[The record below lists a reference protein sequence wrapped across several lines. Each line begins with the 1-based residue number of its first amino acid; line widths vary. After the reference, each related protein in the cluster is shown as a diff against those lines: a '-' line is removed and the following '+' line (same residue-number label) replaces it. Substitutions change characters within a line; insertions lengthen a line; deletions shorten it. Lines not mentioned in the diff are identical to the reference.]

1 MVTKLGTPSGGYAL
15 SFPIIPMTHSC
26 RQAILLLGA
35 LGLLTACGSD
45 PQVPSAAAPTAS
57 TTIAATVAAS
67 VAAVPAVRIS
77 DAKGKGVKNVMVRW
91 RITSGGGKVVNDS
104 VRTTASGDATSG
116 GWTLGTTAGQQTLQA
131 TSDGI
136 PAVTFTATA
145 NPGPLSRLSPVSA
158 TDQQAPVNTPVP
170 SRPAVL
176 AEDQYGNPVSG
187 TAVVYTIVQ
196 GNGVLLGALQT
207 SNEVGLAAV
216 GAWTIGTAIGQQI
229 VTATATGALPAI
241 FSVNALAGPA
251 ADLVKFVGD
260 NQAGVAN
267 INISTPPG
275 VRVVDAY
282 GNPVGNVP
290 VTFTPGANSGT
301 VTGGTVLSDPA
312 TGTAFVGSW
321 RLGNATTQSLIAT
334 SSVIPNKSTTFTT
347 TVTLS
352 AFNVDVRFVGDASL
366 AVRSAFTNAV
376 AKWRQVIVG
385 SIGTVN
391 NLNIPAGPGANACTT
406 WTPALT
412 GTVQNAVIFARIDSI
427 DGPGSPGVGNILG
440 QASPCYVNA
449 NAIPF
454 LGFMEFDSYDVD
466 LLVAR
471 GQFEK
476 VVLHEIGHVL
486 GIGTIW
492 NFQRAL
498 LNTSVSNDPYY
509 VGSVARAQFAAINTV
524 TYSGNPVPVENTGGT
539 GTVNSH
545 WRTSVM
551 QRELMQGFANNQ
563 VQPLSRITVGSLQD
577 LGYTV
582 NLAAADPFSLTAAL
596 RSGFGFDA
604 SSGTPYRDVV
614 PDVIIKQ
621 RRADGSIVPHPRE
634 MR

>member
-1 MVTKLGTPSGGYAL
+1 MTL
-15 SFPIIPMTHSC
+15 ST
-26 RQAILLLGA
+26 RRALLLVGA
-35 LGLLTACGSD
+35 LGVLVGCGSD

-57 TTIAATVAAS
+57 TTVAAAVAAS
-67 VAAVPAVRIS
+67 VAAVPAVRIT

-104 VRTTASGDATSG
+104 IRTTGSGDATSG

-131 TSDGI
+131 SADGI
-136 PAVTFTATA
+136 AVVTFTATA
-145 NPGPLSRLSPVSA
+145 NAGPLSRLTPVSA
-158 TDQQAPVNTPVP
+158 TDQQATVNTPVP
-170 SRPAVL
+170 VLPAVR

-187 TAVVYTIVQ
+187 AAIVFTIVQ
-196 GNGVLLGALQT
+196 GNGVLLGAQQS
-207 SNEVGLAAV
+207 SNELGIATVG
-216 GAWTIGTAIGQQI
+216 GWTIGTAIGQQI
-229 VTATATGALPAI
+229 VTATATGANPAV

-251 ADLVKFVGD
+251 ADLVKVTGD

-267 INISTPPG
+267 INIAVPPG
-275 VRVVDAY
+275 VRVVDVY
-282 GNPVGNVP
+282 GNPVGGVP

-301 VTGGTVLSDPA
+301 VTGGTVISDPA
-312 TGTAFVGSW
+312 NGTAFVGSW
-321 RLGNATTQSLIAT
+321 RLGTASTQTLIAT
-334 SSVIPNKSTTFTT
+334 SSSIPTKSATFTT

-366 AVRSAFTNAV
+366 PVRTAFANAV

-385 SIGTVN
+385 SIGTITNVS
-391 NLNIPAGPGANACTT
+391 IPAGPAANACSD
-406 WTPALT
+406 WSPAVT
-412 GTVQNAVIFARIDSI
+412 GTVQNTIIFARIDSI

-454 LGFMEFDSYDVD
+454 LGFMEFDTYDVD

-486 GIGTIW
+486 GIGTVW
-492 NFQRAL
+492 NFQRSL
-498 LNTSVSNDPYY
+498 LNTSISNDPYY
-509 VGSVARAQFAAINTV
+509 VGSAARAQFAAINTV

-545 WRTSVM
+545 WRTSIM
-551 QRELMQGFANNQ
+551 QRELMQGFAVNQ

-582 NLAAADPFSLTAAL
+582 NLAAADAFSLTAAL
-596 RSGFGFDA
+596 RSGFGFEA
-604 SSGTPYRDVV
+604 TSGTPYRDLV
-614 PDVIIKQ
+614 PDVEIKQ
-621 RRADGSIVPHPRE
+621 RRADGSIARMPRE
-634 MR
+634 KR

>member
-1 MVTKLGTPSGGYAL
+1 LV
-15 SFPIIPMTHSC
+15 
-26 RQAILLLGA
+26 GA

-45 PQVPSAAAPTAS
+45 PQVPSAAAATAS
-57 TTIAATVAAS
+57 TSVSAAVAAS
-67 VAAVPAVRIS
+67 VAAVPAVRIT

-91 RITSGGGKVVNDS
+91 RIASGGGKVVNDS
-104 VRTTASGDATSG
+104 VRTTGSGDASSG

-131 TSDGI
+131 TADGV

-145 NPGPLSRLSPVSA
+145 NAGPLSRLTPVSA
-158 TDQQAPVNTPVP
+158 TDQQATVNTPVP
-170 SRPAVL
+170 ALPAVR

-187 TAVVYTIVQ
+187 AAIVFTIVQ
-196 GNGVLLGALQT
+196 GNGVLLGAPQS
-207 SNEVGLAAV
+207 SNELGIAAV

-229 VTATATGALPAI
+229 VTATATGANPAV
-241 FSVNALAGPA
+241 FSVNAVAGPA
-251 ADLVKFVGD
+251 TALAVAVKVTAGTPSAVDLVKVVGD

-267 INISTPPG
+267 INIAIPPG

-282 GNPVGNVP
+282 GNPVGGAP

-301 VTGGTVLSDPA
+301 VTGGTVISDPA
-312 TGTAFVGSW
+312 NGTAFVGSW
-321 RLGNATTQSLIAT
+321 RLGTASTQTLIAT
-334 SSVIPNKSTTFTT
+334 SSVIPNKSATFTT
-347 TVTLS
+347 TVTTS

-366 AVRSAFTNAV
+366 PVRTAFANAV

-385 SIGTVN
+385 SIGTITNV
-391 NLNIPAGPGANACTT
+391 NIPAGPDANSCSD
-406 WTPALT
+406 WSPAVT
-412 GTVQNAVIFARIDSI
+412 GTVQNAIIFARIDSI

-454 LGFMEFDSYDVD
+454 LGFMEFDKYDVD
-466 LLVAR
+466 LLVAQ

-486 GIGTIW
+486 GIGTVW
-492 NFQRAL
+492 NFQRSL
-498 LNTSVSNDPYY
+498 LNTSITNDPYY
-509 VGSVARAQFAAINTV
+509 VGSAARAQFAAINTV

-551 QRELMQGFANNQ
+551 QRELMQGFAVNQ
-563 VQPLSRITVGSLQD
+563 VQPLSRVTVGSLQD

-582 NLAAADPFSLTAAL
+582 NLAAADAFSLTAAL

-604 SSGTPYRDVV
+604 TSGIPYRDLV
-614 PDVIIKQ
+614 PDVEIKQ
-621 RRADGSIVPHPRE
+621 RRADGSITRMPRQA
-634 MR
+634 R

>member
-1 MVTKLGTPSGGYAL
+1 
-15 SFPIIPMTHSC
+15 MTFSN
-26 RQAILLLGA
+26 RRTVQLLGA
-35 LGLLTACGSD
+35 LGVLGLLTACGGD
-45 PQVPSAAAPTAS
+45 PQVPSAAAATAS
-57 TTIAATVAAS
+57 TTAAAAVAATVAA
-67 VAAVPAVRIS
+67 APAVRIT
-77 DAKGKGVKNVMVRW
+77 DAKGKGVRNVMVRW

-104 VRTTASGDATSG
+104 VRTTGSGNATSG

-131 TSDGI
+131 TADGI

-145 NPGPLSRLSPVSA
+145 TAGPLSRLTPVSIG
-158 TDQQAPVNTPVP
+158 DQQAPVNTPVP
-170 SRPAVL
+170 SLPAVR
-176 AEDQYGNPVSG
+176 AEDQYGNPLAG
-187 TAVVYTIVQ
+187 TPVVFTMVQ
-196 GNGVLLGALQT
+196 GNGVILGAQQS
-207 SNEVGLAAV
+207 SNELGIAAI
-216 GAWTIGTAIGQQI
+216 GAWTIGTAVGQQI
-229 VTATATGALPAI
+229 VLATATGAQPAA
-241 FSVNALAGPA
+241 FSVNAIAGPA

-260 NQAGVAN
+260 NQPGVAS

-275 VRVVDAY
+275 VRVIDAY

-290 VTFTPGANSGT
+290 VVFTPGTNSGT
-301 VTGGTVLSDPA
+301 VTGSSVITDPA

-321 RLGNATTQSLIAT
+321 RLGTASTQTLVAT
-334 SSVIPNKSTTFTT
+334 SPVLPNKSATFTT

-352 AFNVDVRFVGDASL
+352 AFNVDVRFIGNASL
-366 AVRSAFTNAV
+366 PVRTAFANAV

-385 SIGTVN
+385 SIGTIN
-391 NLNIPAGPGANACTT
+391 NVNIPAGDCDT

-412 GTVQNAVIFARIDSI
+412 GTVQNTVIFARIDSI
-427 DGPGSPGVGNILG
+427 DGPGTPGAGNILG

-454 LGFMEFDSYDVD
+454 LGFMEFDTYDVD

-498 LNTSVSNDPYY
+498 LDTSFTNDPHY
-509 VGSVARAQFAAINTV
+509 VGSGARAQFAAINTL
-524 TYSGNPVPVENTGGT
+524 TYSGRPVPVENTGGS

-551 QRELMQGFANNQ
+551 QRELMQGFAVNQ

-596 RSGFGFDA
+596 RSGFGFDET
-604 SSGTPYRDVV
+604 SGIPHRDLV
-614 PDVIIKQ
+614 PDIEIKQ
-621 RRADGSIVPHPRE
+621 RRADGSIARLPRE
-634 MR
+634 RR

>member
-1 MVTKLGTPSGGYAL
+1 MTL
-15 SFPIIPMTHSC
+15 ST
-26 RQAILLLGA
+26 RRALLLAGT
-35 LGLLTACGSD
+35 LGVLVGCGSD

-57 TTIAATVAAS
+57 TTVAAAVAAA
-67 VAAVPAVRIS
+67 VAAVPAVRIT

-104 VRTTASGDATSG
+104 VRTTGSGDATSG
-116 GWTLGTTAGQQTLQA
+116 GWTLGTTAGLQTLQA
-131 TSDGI
+131 TADGI

-145 NPGPLSRLSPVSA
+145 NAGPLSRLTPVSA

-170 SRPAVL
+170 ALPAVR
-176 AEDQYGNPVSG
+176 AEDQYGNPVTG
-187 TAVVYTIVQ
+187 AVIVFTIVQ
-196 GNGVLLGALQT
+196 GNGVLLGAQQS
-207 SNEVGLAAV
+207 SNELGNAAV
-216 GAWTIGTAIGQQI
+216 GGWTIGTAIGQQI
-229 VTATATGALPAI
+229 VTATATGAQPAV

-251 ADLVKFVGD
+251 ADLVKVVGD

-267 INISTPPG
+267 INIAVPPG

-312 TGTAFVGSW
+312 NGTAFVGSW
-321 RLGNATTQSLIAT
+321 RPGTASTQTLVAT
-334 SSVIPNKSTTFTT
+334 STAIPTKSATFTT

-366 AVRSAFTNAV
+366 PVRTAFANAV

-385 SIGTVN
+385 SIGTITNV
-391 NLNIPAGPGANACTT
+391 NIPAGPDANACSD
-406 WTPALT
+406 WSPAVT
-412 GTVQNAVIFARIDSI
+412 GTVQNAIIFARIDSI

-454 LGFMEFDSYDVD
+454 LGFMEFDKYDVD
-466 LLVAR
+466 LLVAQ

-486 GIGTIW
+486 GIGTVW
-492 NFQRAL
+492 NFQRSL
-498 LNTSVSNDPYY
+498 LNTSISNDPYY
-509 VGSVARAQFAAINTV
+509 VGSAARAQFAAINTV

-551 QRELMQGFANNQ
+551 QRELMQGFAVNQ

-582 NLAAADPFSLTAAL
+582 NLAAADAFSLTAAL

-604 SSGTPYRDVV
+604 TSGIPYRDLV
-614 PDVIIKQ
+614 PDVEIKQ
-621 RRADGSIVPHPRE
+621 RRADGSITRMPRDK
-634 MR
+634 R

>member
-1 MVTKLGTPSGGYAL
+1 MTL
-15 SFPIIPMTHSC
+15 ST
-26 RQAILLLGA
+26 RRALLLAGT
-35 LGLLTACGSD
+35 LGVLVGCGSD

-57 TTIAATVAAS
+57 TTVAAAVAAA
-67 VAAVPAVRIS
+67 VAAVPAVRIT

-104 VRTTASGDATSG
+104 VRTTGSGDATSG
-116 GWTLGTTAGQQTLQA
+116 GWTLGTTAGLQTLQA
-131 TSDGI
+131 TADGI

-145 NPGPLSRLSPVSA
+145 NAGPLSRLTPVSA

-170 SRPAVL
+170 ALPAVR
-176 AEDQYGNPVSG
+176 AEDQYGNPVTG
-187 TAVVYTIVQ
+187 AVIVFTIVQ
-196 GNGVLLGALQT
+196 GNGVLLGAQQS
-207 SNEVGLAAV
+207 SNELGNAAV
-216 GAWTIGTAIGQQI
+216 GGWTIGTAIGQQI
-229 VTATATGALPAI
+229 VTATATGAQPAV

-251 ADLVKFVGD
+251 ADLVKVVGD

-267 INISTPPG
+267 INIAVPPG

-312 TGTAFVGSW
+312 NGTAFVGSW
-321 RLGNATTQSLIAT
+321 RPGTASTQTLVAT
-334 SSVIPNKSTTFTT
+334 STAIPTKSATFTT

-366 AVRSAFTNAV
+366 PVRTAFANAV

-385 SIGTVN
+385 SIGTITNV
-391 NLNIPAGPGANACTT
+391 NIPAGPDANACSD
-406 WTPALT
+406 WSPAVT
-412 GTVQNAVIFARIDSI
+412 GTVQNAIIFARIDSI

-454 LGFMEFDSYDVD
+454 LGFMEFDKYDVD
-466 LLVAR
+466 LLVAQ

-486 GIGTIW
+486 GIGTVW
-492 NFQRAL
+492 NFQRSL
-498 LNTSVSNDPYY
+498 LNTSISNDPYY
-509 VGSVARAQFAAINTV
+509 VGSAARAQFAAINTV

-551 QRELMQGFANNQ
+551 QRELMQGFAVNQ

-582 NLAAADPFSLTAAL
+582 NLAAADAFSLTAAL

-604 SSGTPYRDVV
+604 TSGILYRDLV
-614 PDVIIKQ
+614 PDVEIKQ
-621 RRADGSIVPHPRE
+621 RHADGSITRMPRDK
-634 MR
+634 R